1 MMMVVFVGLAC
12 HVVAHTLHFTAV
24 YSIVNEEP
32 NAEEMKA
39 KVKAYEEANKSQIV
53 IRQSQRADEERSI
66 ADRYDLV
73 QM

>member
-1 MMMVVFVGLAC
+1 MENDGVVF
-12 HVVAHTLHFTAV
+12 TTSTAGYTHSILYIIIV

-39 KVKAYEEANKSQIV
+39 KVKAYEEQHKSEIV

-66 ADRYDLV
+66 ADR
-73 QM
+73 